1 MLEKA
6 IKKIKDEMGKDKNQ
20 YVQVVGGF
28 LLEYVTNDPMAA
40 EKILDDKKT
49 IASSLNVMM
58 KEAEKKR
65 VGNGAVLAYEEGL
78 DIVLK
83 YFDIKKKTTEVKG
96 DKAEEKVIDINSVK
110 QKKIE
115 EETEGLSSSLDH
127 YLDF

>member
-28 LLEYVTNDPMAA
+28 LLEYVANDPTAA

-83 YFDIKKKTTEVKG
+83 YFDIKKKTTEVKE

-127 YLDF
+127 YLGF